1 MISTHVQRMEDDVF
15 GEPPTITVPNIS
27 IHVLCI
33 EDDVASSL
41 TYNSNMISTHVLRME
56 DDITDKHMMAGADD
70 LNPCPA
76 HRGQLVKYTPKAE
89 TFQPAS
95 PRERRRQ

>member
-1 MISTHVQRMEDDVF
+1 
-15 GEPPTITVPNIS
+15 
-27 IHVLCI
+27 
-33 EDDVASSL
+33 
-41 TYNSNMISTHVLRME
+41 MISTHVLRME

-89 TFQPAS
+89 TFQPVS
-95 PRERRRQ
+95 PT